1 MSRNTS
7 LSFWGQVLSAW
18 YFHAWEISCDL
29 VRYTSQTWINKNL
42 HPKSLV
48 SFDLVPEPQAYS
60 GTEQHLI
67 VHLIG
72 EKKKKNHYS
81 FKALWWGG
89 NILILVNVLVP
100 ILNMCAFSH
109 QGDSGGP
116 LTCVENGSY
125 YVYGLVSWGD
135 GCGLKN
141 KPGVYTQV
149 TTFLSWIKS
158 KIQSESRSLH

>member
-1 MSRNTS
+1 MSRITS
-7 LSFWGQVLSAW
+7 LSFWGQVLNAW
-18 YFHAWEISCDL
+18 YFRVGNFMWPCQIYVTDL
-29 VRYTSQTWINKNL
+29 NKQKLTSK
-42 HPKSLV
+42 KSGIIWPGSRTASLFRDWAA
-48 SFDLVPEPQAYS
+48 SDS
-60 GTEQHLI
+60 TTDR
-67 VHLIG
+67 
-72 EKKKKNHYS
+72 KKKNHYS
-81 FKALWWGG
+81 FKALWWEG
-89 NILILVNVLVP
+89 NILVLVP
-100 ILNMCAFSH
+100 ILNVCAFSH

>member
-1 MSRNTS
+1 MPVITS
-7 LSFWGQVLSAW
+7 LSFWVQALNSW
-18 YFHAWEISCDL
+18 YFHTWEISCDL
-29 VRYTSQTWINKNL
+29 VRFMSQTGKKTENL

-48 SFDLVPEPQAYS
+48 SFDLV
-60 GTEQHLI
+60 TELQVHFGAKQHLM
-67 VHLIG
+67 VHLLA
-72 EKKKKNHYS
+72 KKHHYS
-81 FKALWWGG
+81 FKVLWWDRS
-89 NILILVNVLVP
+89 ILILVTILLHA
-100 ILNMCAFSH
+100 LNMCAFFR

-149 TTFLSWIKS
+149 TKFASWIKDV
-158 KIQSESRSLH
+158 IQSSSKSRH